1 LSPENEFIGIIS
13 PGSWT
18 KYAPPPRS
26 ASYADAPLRMFNFI
40 GEPFTDSPT
49 FPWNDGRPF
58 PVPLFIEAIKA
69 GEDVVPQRE
78 YKYPETVA
86 MSESE

>member
-1 LSPENEFIGIIS
+1 
-13 PGSWT
+13 
-18 KYAPPPRS
+18 
-26 ASYADAPLRMFNFI
+26 MFNFI

-78 YKYPETVA
+78 YKYPEAVA